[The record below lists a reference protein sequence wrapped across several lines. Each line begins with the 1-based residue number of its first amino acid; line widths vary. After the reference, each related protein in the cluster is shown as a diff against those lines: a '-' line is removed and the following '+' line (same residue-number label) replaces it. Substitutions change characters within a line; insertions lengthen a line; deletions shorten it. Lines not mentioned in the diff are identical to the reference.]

1 MNDFNPNN
9 NPDNNESNNG
19 YNNAPFGGGNAPY
32 GDNSG
37 NNPFGNG
44 NYNGNNPFGNQQYN
58 GNTPF
63 GNNGYG
69 GGYNNGYPP
78 NMYGGE
84 NGQDAPVKK
93 GSGFA
98 VASFVIALV
107 NMILCCTMLSVI
119 TVPLCL
125 IFSIISLAGKR
136 KGTAFAVIGL
146 VVSLISGLLFAYY
159 GYIFYKLS
167 PDFMYFVENHTQII
181 EEYDKDGTIPE
192 RFEKY
197 KDPKYD
203 KYWDRMGFKSFEEFF
218 DYFVK
223 SQRDTSSGS
232 GIHVKVEKSANN
244 AWLGINDLA
253 YIS

>member
-1 MNDFNPNN
+1 MNDLNPNN
-9 NPDNNESNNG
+9 NLGNNEGNNG
-19 YNNAPFGGGNAPY
+19 YNDA
-32 GDNSG
+32 
-37 NNPFGNG
+37 PFGNG
-44 NYNGNNPFGNQQYN
+44 GYNGNNPFGAPQYN

-63 GNNGYG
+63 GNNGYN
-69 GGYNNGYPP
+69 GGYNNGY
-78 NMYGGE
+78 NGGE

-93 GSGFA
+93 GGGFA

-119 TVPLCL
+119 SVPLCL

-167 PDFMYFVENHTQII
+167 PDLRYFAENRTQIV
-181 EEYDKDGTIPE
+181 EEYEKDGTIPE

-197 KDPKYD
+197 NDPKYD
-203 KYWDRMGFKSFEEFF
+203 RYWERMGFKSFDEFF
-218 DYFVK
+218 AYFIK
-223 SQRDTSSGS
+223 SQGGTSSDN
-232 GIHVKVEKSANN
+232 GINVKVERGASS
-244 AWLGINDLA
+244 AWLGMNDLA
-253 YIS
+253 LI